1 MSVWGKLITAF
12 KGHANRAGEAV
23 QDANLM
29 TILEQEVREA
39 RKAIAAAKDEKARM
53 SANRK
58 LKEKSIAEVMGE
70 VERRTEAART
80 AKEQG
85 DEPLAIEIIKSVLK
99 LRDKVEADQQLFD
112 QYKATEERMDST
124 IRQSENKIETLQR
137 KMESAK
143 ANEALIK
150 AQKAASTNTTASDG
164 KLASAVDSLARL
176 EQRQAE
182 QQAMLEA
189 ADEEARLESGA
200 DLEAKI
206 RALESPERND
216 VAALLA
222 KL

>member
-1 MSVWGKLITAF
+1 LITAF
-12 KGHANRAGEAV
+12 KGHAHNAAESV

-29 TILEQEVREA
+29 TILEQEIREA
-39 RKAIAAAKDEKARM
+39 KQAIGAAKDEKARM
-53 SANRK
+53 AANRK
-58 LKEKSIAEVMGE
+58 LKEKSVAELMSE
-70 VERRTEAART
+70 IERRTEAARN
-80 AKEQG
+80 AKAQG
-85 DEPLAIEIIKSVLK
+85 DEPLAIEIIESVLK
-99 LRDKVEADQQLFD
+99 LRDKAEADQALFD
-112 QYKATEERMDST
+112 QYKSTEERMDST
-124 IRQSENKIETLQR
+124 IRQSMNKIETLQR

-164 KLASAVDSLARL
+164 RLASAVDSLARL

-189 ADEEARLESGA
+189 AEEDARLESGA

-206 RALESPERND
+206 KALENPARND
-216 VAALLA
+216 VQALLA

>member
-12 KGHANRAGEAV
+12 KGHAHNAAESV

-29 TILEQEVREA
+29 TILEQEIREA
-39 RKAIAAAKDEKARM
+39 KQAIGAAKDEKARTA
-53 SANRK
+53 ANRK
-58 LKEKSIAEVMGE
+58 LKEKSVAELMAE
-70 VERRTEAART
+70 IERRTEAARS
-80 AKEQG
+80 AKAQG
-85 DEPLAIEIIKSVLK
+85 DEPLAIEIIESVLK
-99 LRDKVEADQQLFD
+99 LRDKAEADQALFE
-112 QYKATEERMDST
+112 QYKTTEERMDST
-124 IRQSENKIETLQR
+124 IRQSMNKIETLQR
-137 KMESAK
+137 KMESAR

-164 KLASAVDSLARL
+164 RLASAVDSLARL

-189 ADEEARLESGA
+189 AEEDARLESGA

-206 RALESPERND
+206 KALENPARND
-216 VAALLA
+216 VQALLA

>member
-12 KGHANRAGEAV
+12 KGHANKAGEAV

-70 VERRTEAART
+70 IERRTEAART
-80 AKEQG
+80 AKQQG

-112 QYKATEERMDST
+112 QYQATEERMNST

-150 AQKAASTNTTASDG
+150 AQKAASTNTSASDG

-206 RALESPERND
+206 KALENPGRSD
-216 VAALLA
+216 VAALLE

>member
-1 MSVWGKLITAF
+1 MSVWSKLITAF
-12 KGHANRAGEAV
+12 KGHAHNAAESV

-29 TILEQEVREA
+29 TILEQEIREA
-39 RKAIAAAKDEKARM
+39 KQAISSAKDEKARM
-53 SANRK
+53 AANRK
-58 LKEKSIAEVMGE
+58 LKERSVSELLAEI
-70 VERRTEAART
+70 ERRTEAART
-80 AKEQG
+80 AKSQG
-85 DEPLAIEIIKSVLK
+85 EEPLAIEIIESVLK
-99 LRDKVEADQQLFD
+99 LRDKAEADQALFE
-112 QYKATEERMDST
+112 QYQATEQRMEST

-189 ADEEARLESGA
+189 AEEEARLESGA

-206 RALESPERND
+206 KALENPKRND
-216 VAALLA
+216 VQALLA

>member
-12 KGHANRAGEAV
+12 KGHANNAAEAV
-23 QDANLM
+23 HDANLM

-39 RKAIAAAKDEKARM
+39 KDAISAAKDEKARM
-53 SANRK
+53 AANRR
-58 LKEKSIAEVMGE
+58 LKERSVGELMGE
-70 VERRTEAART
+70 IERRTEAART
-80 AKEQG
+80 AKGQG
-85 DEPLAIEIIKSVLK
+85 DEALAVEIIESILK
-99 LRDKVEADQQLFD
+99 LRDKAEADQALFD

-164 KLASAVDSLARL
+164 KLASAVDSLSRL

-182 QQAMLEA
+182 QQAILEA
-189 ADEEARLESGA
+189 AEEEARLESGA

-206 RALESPERND
+206 KALENPGRSD
-216 VAALLA
+216 VQALLE